1 MRTLLSDIKSKNWQI
16 STAGF
21 GVIAEGLEDIRQ
33 CIDLI
38 LRTSKGSE
46 SFRPEFGSD
55 IFQYVDL
62 PITEAIPN
70 IKRAIL
76 EAVDIWEK
84 RVKVKKIEHAYVDN
98 SMNFK
103 ITYQLIDQDFLSSLS
118 LSTGDGFLTTTD
130 GDTGLI
136 LQAFYLPN
144 PHGRQYTIDL
154 VTDGVNITPPAPG
167 TGFNT
172 INGMFAW
179 VINNWGYLG
188 TWVQLVDRFVL
199 YLKPDT
205 ATAASVSISLL
216 ANQVRFDAL
225 LPNLPPGNYFGVNF
239 LPNGEPP
246 TVPYPG
252 NIDNMEQLLL
262 WVRNNW
268 AQYGTWEIIP
278 GTEDMYGDFS
288 ALDFSSDFFIGSQ
301 GYYLIL
307 TSNTLT
313 SGSLILIVI

>member
-1 MRTLLSDIKSKNWQI
+1 MRTVLADIKSKNWQI

-38 LRTSKGSE
+38 LRTAKGSE

-55 IFQYVDL
+55 IFQYIDS

-84 RVKVKKIEHAYVDN
+84 RVKVKKIEHAYEDDN
-98 SMNFK
+98 LTFR
-103 ITYQLIDQDFLSSLS
+103 ITYQLIDQDFIDSLTLS
-118 LSTGDGFLTTTD
+118 LDGGFLSTAD
-130 GDTGLI
+130 GNAGLI
-136 LQAFYLPN
+136 LQAFYPPN
-144 PHGRQYTIDL
+144 PYGRQYTIDL
-154 VTDGVNITPPAPG
+154 IVDGASVTPPAPG
-167 TGFNT
+167 SGFNS
-172 INGMFAW
+172 INGMFSW
-179 VINNWGYLG
+179 ITNNWSYLG

-199 YLKPDT
+199 YLKPDA
-205 ATAASVSISLL
+205 ATSASVAISLL
-216 ANQVRFDAL
+216 TTQVRFDAL
-225 LPNLPPGNYFGVNF
+225 LPNLPPGNYFGVDF
-239 LPNGEPP
+239 KPNGLVPP
-246 TVPYPG
+246 VPYPG
-252 NIDNMEQLLL
+252 NIDNREQLLL

-268 AQYGTWEIIP
+268 GNYGTWEILP
-278 GTEDMYGDFS
+278 GTKDMHGDFS

-307 TSNTLT
+307 TSTVLT
-313 SGSLILIVI
+313 SGELTLTVI